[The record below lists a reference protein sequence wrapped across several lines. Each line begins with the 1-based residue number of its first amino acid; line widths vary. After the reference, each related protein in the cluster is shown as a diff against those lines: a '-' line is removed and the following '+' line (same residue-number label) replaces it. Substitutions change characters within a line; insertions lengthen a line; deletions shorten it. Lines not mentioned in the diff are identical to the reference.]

1 MGGSH
6 AAQPQD
12 NKAEEPKGKV
22 ILEVFGNFHT
32 GFGNRNKIWDKL

>member
-32 GFGNRNKIWDKL
+32 VFGNRNKIWDKL